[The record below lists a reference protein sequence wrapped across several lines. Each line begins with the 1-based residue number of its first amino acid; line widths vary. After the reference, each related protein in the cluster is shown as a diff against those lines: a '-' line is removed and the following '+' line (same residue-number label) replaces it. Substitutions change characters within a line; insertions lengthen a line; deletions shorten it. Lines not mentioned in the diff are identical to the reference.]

1 MKRISLLFTLFIV
14 IVVFASCS
22 SKSELVIEVPE
33 LSQGEITII
42 YATPDQIDSRQQEI
56 LKTVQISNGKAQIV
70 FDSISFDK
78 KIKDCTI
85 LIADT
90 SKQFAYGIPLPLEKG
105 ETLTIKISGIDKYL
119 QKEDLAKTS
128 IARRLRRKTA
138 DSTKVHRGF
147 LFENRQRK
155 TKFFINPKG
164 EKNEAF

>member
-90 SKQFAYGIPLPLEKG
+90 SKQFAYGIPLP
-105 ETLTIKISGIDKYL
+105 
-119 QKEDLAKTS
+119 KE
-128 IARRLRRKTA
+128 I
-138 DSTKVHRGF
+138 
-147 LFENRQRK
+147 E
-155 TKFFINPKG
+155 
-164 EKNEAF
+164 